1 MIKNLQAV
9 ADVTKTDRSVVY
21 ELTVSGKL
29 KGYKTTAARMHMLLS
44 FVQDIGGQK
53 KKQRYYPMFVECTMT
68 KEGDCKFIGT
78 SKVELAYVFAD
89 KKGLQSERNVS
100 VSLCYVDQNMQWQEI
115 EVSRNLRGE
124 QIFDL
129 FQQPRVMIR
138 KVKRVLLGLCTV
150 LLPVW

>member
-44 FVQDIGGQK
+44 FVQDIDGQK

-68 KEGDCKFIGT
+68 TCLWIKKDC
-78 SKVELAYVFAD
+78 
-89 KKGLQSERNVS
+89 
-100 VSLCYVDQNMQWQEI
+100 SLTGMC
-115 EVSRNLRGE
+115 R
-124 QIFDL
+124 FH
-129 FQQPRVMIR
+129 FVMWIR
-138 KVKRVLLGLCTV
+138 ICSGRK
-150 LLPVW
+150 

>member
-89 KKGLQSERNVS
+89 KKGLQSERNV
-100 VSLCYVDQNMQWQEI
+100 MW
-115 EVSRNLRGE
+115 
-124 QIFDL
+124 
-129 FQQPRVMIR
+129 IR
-138 KVKRVLLGLCTV
+138 ICSGRK
-150 LLPVW
+150 